1 MVKLNLLIALVLALF
16 IATGVNAEAD
26 EDQQDDDSEFYSEK
40 TVISTG
46 TSWLSDN
53 PEDLN
58 YIIDVEGT
66 PQEVYIIDVQAQD
79 EIYHMEDVYH
89 PARKHTEYVYG
100 TYYIV
105 HYLVFDDLGSY
116 HEDTFADY
124 TSSSADDAWM
134 NAATSGYEVANVTTT
149 EGVISSYEVIDQ
161 AAYTGPEK
169 VIDVE
174 AREEQG
180 HYETVIVG
188 EIGHFENKYEIKPAT
203 GEGHFV
209 AFFRKYDIH
218 PEEE

>member
-16 IATGVNAEAD
+16 IATGVNAETD
-26 EDQQDDDSEFYSEK
+26 EDQRDDDSEFYSEK

-46 TSWLSDN
+46 TTWLSDN
-53 PEDLN
+53 LEDLN

-100 TYYIV
+100 TYYVVYYIA
-105 HYLVFDDLGSY
+105 FGDLGSY
-116 HEDTFADY
+116 TIESFIDY
-124 TSSSADDAWM
+124 DSSSVDEAWGK
-134 NAATSGYEVANVTTT
+134 ASLYYEVNDVVAR

-161 AAYTGPEK
+161 PAYTRKEK

-174 AREEQG
+174 AVEEQG

-188 EIGHFENKYEIKPAT
+188 EIGHYENKYEIKPAT